1 MRSILDGN
9 RNIYLSRS
17 GRILKFFSLSPPSCN
32 SSQLGFPGH
41 RCETPELET
50 EDLTT
55 HGSSS
60 SYGDIFPQFSKPQF
74 PHGRMEAQL
83 TFACP
88 VGCAVIRDTELS
100 LVFICLPAFAF
111 EGSLCSKAVSK
122 PCDLEEDTV
131 SVCTH

>member
-1 MRSILDGN
+1 MSMETLVCE
-9 RNIYLSRS
+9 NIELF
-17 GRILKFFSLSPPSCN
+17 LPFPPSCN

-88 VGCAVIRDTELS
+88 LGCAVIRDTELS
-100 LVFICLPAFAF
+100 LVFHAEVCLPAFAF